1 ENDVDLLTLGLSTFP
16 TVHPPPPPH
25 PPLYTNQSL
34 FPVPVVAAGK
44 SPTIPPPFPWST
56 DRRATV
62 HNLNYL
68 LSKQISMISGDVY
81 CKRFERRYTMDLDL
95 QSRFEEIKAFVAAT
109 MDNMRHR
116 APGVWLNPNLPRC
129 RFCKQENNI
138 RPVIDGDTTS
148 ASGSAKQMD
157 R

>member
-1 ENDVDLLTLGLSTFP
+1 
-16 TVHPPPPPH
+16 HPPPPPH

-34 FPVPVVAAGK
+34 FSVPVVAAVRPRWKPSFEGK

-62 HNLNYL
+62 HKLNYL

-129 RFCKQENNI
+129 RFCRQENNI